1 MALSQYEKLL
11 FPGFLL
17 AFQVAFLI
25 LFGLLVRY
33 DETGAGAEGDSEL
46 ASVGLANNLSGGSP
60 SDVVLKLAST
70 KRITKSYPMFQDV
83 HVMIFIGFGFLMTF
97 LKRYGFG
104 SIGFNF
110 LIAAFVLQWYT
121 ITGGLFTFIEQAHHL
136 KSSFVIN
143 INVDKLILAD
153 FGAASVLIT
162 FGAILGKAS
171 PFQVI
176 IIAFFEVMFYSAN
189 EALNTFVFKAADVGG
204 SMTIHAFGAYFGL
217 AVSTMMYKKKAT
229 DHPRNKSVYYSDLFS
244 MIGTVF
250 LWLYWP
256 SFNAALQSGN
266 AQSRAILNT
275 YYFPDRQRHG
285 NLHLVHGSEQGPQIG
300 NVRYVLFVAPLE
312 AIRTFRMPP
321 LLGGV
326 AVGSI
331 ADMMIQPWGAI
342 LVGFTAGSISVF
354 GYKYLSP
361 IMAKW
366 FYIQDTCGVN
376 NLHGMPAILSAIA
389 SAIAAG
395 VASVETHGSKIGYG
409 NGLYFVFPGRA
420 PANVSG
426 ALEILNVQPGTG
438 RTAGTQ
444 AGYQLAFMCSSVGIS
459 IFGGILTGVIVT
471 YLRAFQPT
479 EVKDYFDDENYWE
492 TPQLMPESKGV
503 ESTDNDNDCSC
514 CKPRQRRSYGVQG
527 VNAGVEMSDI
537 DNKDEPRRRRSPL
550 AIEVDSSTV

>member
-1 MALSQYEKLL
+1 MALTKYEKLL

-25 LFGLLVRY
+25 LFGLLVQY
-33 DETGAGAEGDSEL
+33 DETGAGAAGDTEL
-46 ASVGLANNLSGGSP
+46 TSVGLANNLSGDSR
-60 SDVVLKLAST
+60 SDVALKLTSA
-70 KRITKSYPMFQDV
+70 KKITKFYPMFQDV

-110 LIAAFVLQWYT
+110 LIAAFVIQWYT
-121 ITGGLFTFIEQAHHL
+121 ITAGLFTFIDQAH
-136 KSSFVIN
+136 KGMTSFVIN
-143 INVDKLILAD
+143 INVEKLILAD
-153 FGAASVLIT
+153 FGAAAVLIT

-189 EALNTFVFKAADVGG
+189 EALNTYVFKAADVGG

-217 AVSTMMYKKKAT
+217 AVSTMMYKKKVT
-229 DHPRNKSVYYSDLFS
+229 KHPCNGSVYSSDLFS

-256 SFNAALQSGN
+256 SFNAAIQSGN
-266 AQSRAILNT
+266 AQSRAIINT
-275 YYFPDRQRHG
+275 YYS
-285 NLHLVHGSEQGPQIG
+285 LTGS
-300 NVRYVLFVAPLE
+300 VMA
-312 AIRTFRMPP
+312 TFIWSMVVNKDHK
-321 LLGGV
+321 LTMTHVQNATLAGGV

-331 ADMMIQPWGAI
+331 ADMVLQPWGAI

-354 GYKYLSP
+354 GYNFLTP
-361 IMAKW
+361 TMEKW

-395 VASVETHGSKIGYG
+395 VASIETQGSKVGYG
-409 NGLYFVFPGRA
+409 NSLYFVFPGRA
-420 PANVSG
+420 PVNVSDSL
-426 ALEILNVQPGTG
+426 AILNVQPGTG

-459 IFGGILTGVIVT
+459 LFGGILTGFIVT

-479 EVKDYFDDENYWE
+479 EAKDYFDDEIYWE
-492 TPQLMPESKGV
+492 TPELMPSNPEHKSV
-503 ESTDNDNDCSC
+503 DSPDDDSNLNC
-514 CKPRQRRSYGVQG
+514 CKKLRQQRSQAATNLGAEG
-527 VNAGVEMSDI
+527 LEMKDI
-537 DNKDEPRRRRSPL
+537 DFKDEPRRRRSPL
-550 AIEVDSSTV
+550 AMGSTTV

>member
-275 YYFPDRQRHG
+275 YYS
-285 NLHLVHGSEQGPQIG
+285 LTGS
-300 NVRYVLFVAPLE
+300 VMA
-312 AIRTFRMPP
+312 TFIWSMVVNKDHK
-321 LLGGV
+321 LAMTHIQNATLAGGV